1 MTMTIALATPT
12 PGYRAEVAAELLAQP
27 IFAGRKKAI
36 RAHRPVPLFRLDPQK
51 LPVGDGPLEEDAT
64 IAIGWRYLLRIGK
77 GLMSADFSDPPDG
90 SPARLIA
97 LYRDASTERWLE
109 AMRAVAQADF
119 GRADSGREEGGVTIG
134 LIGLTR
140 HNFDHVLFRPEQVP
154 PWIGRPNAD
163 GGIDDVTG
171 AFLAEARR
179 HLETLPDLEEMVG

>member
-1 MTMTIALATPT
+1 MTIVLPNPSAD
-12 PGYRAEVAAELLAQP
+12 YRAAVAAELLAQP
-27 IFAGRKKAI
+27 VFAGRKKAI

-51 LPVGDGPLEEDAT
+51 LPVDNGSLAAEAV
-64 IAIGWRYLLRIGK
+64 IAVGWRYLLRIGK
-77 GLMSADFSDPPDG
+77 GLMSADFSDPPDD
-90 SPARLIA
+90 SPARLMA

-109 AMRAVAQADF
+109 AMRAVAQ
-119 GRADSGREEGGVTIG
+119 ADSGREEGGVTIG

-154 PWIGRPNAD
+154 PWIGRPNAN

-179 HLETLPDLEEMVG
+179 HLEALPDLEEMVG

>member
-1 MTMTIALATPT
+1 MTIVLPAPSAD
-12 PGYRAEVAAELLAQP
+12 YRAAVAAELLAQP

-51 LPVGDGPLEEDAT
+51 LTVDNEPLAAEAV
-64 IAIGWRYLLRIGK
+64 IAVGWRFLLRIGK
-77 GLMSADFSDPPDG
+77 GLMSADLSDPPDD
-90 SPARLIA
+90 SPARLMA

-109 AMRAVAQADF
+109 AMRAVAQAD
-119 GRADSGREEGGVTIG
+119 SGREDGGVTIG

-140 HNFDHVLFRPEQVP
+140 HNFDHVLFRPEQGP
-154 PWIGRPNAD
+154 PWIGRPNAN

-179 HLETLPDLEEMVG
+179 HLEALPDLEEIVG

>member
-1 MTMTIALATPT
+1 MTIILTTPA
-12 PGYRAEVAAELLAQP
+12 PGYRAAVAAELLAQQV
-27 IFAGRKKAI
+27 FAGRKKAI
-36 RAHRPVPLFRLDPQK
+36 RAHRPVPLFRLDLHK
-51 LPVGDGPLEEDAT
+51 LPKGDGLLAGN
-64 IAIGWRYLLRIGK
+64 AILAGGWRYLLRIGK
-77 GLMSADFSDPPDG
+77 GLMSADFSDPADG

-109 AMRAVAQADF
+109 AMRAVAQ
-119 GRADSGREEGGVTIG
+119 ADSGREEGGVTIG

>member
-1 MTMTIALATPT
+1 MTIALATPT

-51 LPVGDGPLEEDAT
+51 LADGNGPLAAEGVFAV
-64 IAIGWRYLLRIGK
+64 GWRYLLRIGK
-77 GLMSADFSDPPDG
+77 GLMSADFSDPADG
-90 SPARLIA
+90 SPARLMA

-109 AMRAVAQADF
+109 AMRAVAQ
-119 GRADSGREEGGVTIG
+119 ADSGREEGGVTIG